1 MLLPMTMKKN
11 GSSDGQSD
19 ERGDESSHGPMNRA
33 MDGGDGQ
40 CDGMDGLIKRGLRTK
55 DEGRA
60 RTVL

>member
-1 MLLPMTMKKN
+1 MVRAMN
-11 GSSDGQSD
+11 GAMIRAMG
-19 ERGDESSHGPMNRA
+19 RAMNRA